1 MSIEHCKV
9 PGLRQKVQEL
19 QAGGVG
25 LALGTFGIFWDLFGS
40 LRGTHDDVCFAML
53 CFCYHSFVDC
63 FVVKT
68 GHMRCG
74 VRDVQET
81 CNDETVPFKCLRQPS
96 SVA

>member
-1 MSIEHCKV
+1 MWAKFVSIEHCKV

-25 LALGTFGIFWDLFGS
+25 LALGTFGIFWDLWDLFGS

-63 FVVKT
+63 FCGRKRPYE
-68 GHMRCG
+68 MRG
-74 VRDVQET
+74 SGRARDLQ
-81 CNDETVPFKCLRQPS
+81 
-96 SVA
+96 